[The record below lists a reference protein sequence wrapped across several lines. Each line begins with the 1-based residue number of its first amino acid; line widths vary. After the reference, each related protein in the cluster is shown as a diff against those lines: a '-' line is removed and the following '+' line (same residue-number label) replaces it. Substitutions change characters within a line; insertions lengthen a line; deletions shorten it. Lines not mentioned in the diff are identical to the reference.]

1 MSRSPTHFSE
11 TESPGNGWDRLE
23 EGLAAVRAKG
33 DRFRLFFRDDD
44 VAEDEPSLCRLLDL
58 FAEHAVPLNLEII
71 PGQLTAA
78 GSRRL
83 RDRREQAPS
92 LLDLHQHGWT
102 HQNHEPTGRKCEFGP
117 ARSVEEQLKDL
128 RAGRD
133 RLLDEFGP
141 AFVPVFTP
149 PWNRYSG
156 ATIVALAE
164 LGFHAFSALWRPEAT
179 AAWPSQAVVEDGLR
193 SLPATLDLIEWG
205 ERRRLR
211 PVDQLL
217 ASLRAQ
223 LADHGRAGPDAPPV
237 GILLHHAVM
246 DDAAFDF
253 LARLLPILR
262 ESGSVEVVS
271 FSTLLSDPFSWS
283 QRKRP

>member
-11 TESPGNGWDRLE
+11 TESPGNGWDRLKE
-23 EGLAAVRAKG
+23 ELAAARG

-92 LLDLHQHGWT
+92 LLDLHQHGCT

-179 AAWPSQAVVEDGLR
+179 AAWPSQAVVEGGLR

-217 ASLRAQ
+217 TSLRGQ

-271 FSTLLSDPFSWS
+271 FSTLLSDRFSPS

>member
-1 MSRSPTHFSE
+1 MSRSLTHFNE
-11 TESPGNGWDRLE
+11 TERPEPAWHSLGED
-23 EGLAAVRAKG
+23 LAAARAKG

-83 RDRREQAPS
+83 RDHREQAPS

-102 HQNHEPTGRKCEFGP
+102 HQNHEASGRKCEFGP
-117 ARSVEEQLKDL
+117 ARSFEEQLKDL

-133 RLLDEFGP
+133 RLLDEFGS

-149 PWNRYSG
+149 PWNRYSS
-156 ATIVALAE
+156 ATIKALVE
-164 LGFHAFSALWRPEAT
+164 LGFDAFSALWRPAAT
-179 AAWPSQAVVEDGLR
+179 AAWPSHPVLEGGLR
-193 SLPATLDLIEWG
+193 ALPATLDLIEWG
-205 ERRRLR
+205 DRRRLR
-211 PVDQLL
+211 PVDELL
-217 ASLRAQ
+217 ATLTGQ
-223 LADHGRAGPDAPPV
+223 LVEQGQAGPGAPPV

-253 LARLLPILR
+253 LKRLLPILR
-262 ESGSVEVVS
+262 ESGSVEVLS
-271 FSTLLSDPFSWS
+271 FSTLLSDPVSWR
-283 QRKRP
+283 Q

>member
-1 MSRSPTHFSE
+1 MNRSLTHFSE
-11 TESPGNGWDRLE
+11 TESAGNGWDRLE
-23 EGLAAVRAKG
+23 EELAAARS

-44 VAEDEPSLCRLLDL
+44 VAEDERSLCRLLDL
-58 FAEHAVPLNLEII
+58 FAEHQTALNLEII

-83 RDRREQAPS
+83 RDRREQDPS
-92 LLDLHQHGWT
+92 LLDLHQHGWK

-117 ARSVEEQLKDL
+117 ARSFEEQLKDL

-133 RLLDEFGP
+133 RLLDQFGS

-149 PWNRYSG
+149 PWNRYSD
-156 ATIVALAE
+156 ATITALVE
-164 LGFHAFSALWRPEAT
+164 LGFHAFSALWRREAT
-179 AAWPSQAVVEDGLR
+179 AAWPSHPVVEGGLH

-217 ASLRAQ
+217 TSLRGQ
-223 LADHGRAGPDAPPV
+223 LADHGRAGAEAPPV

-262 ESGSVEVVS
+262 ESGSVEVLS
-271 FSTLLSDPFSWS
+271 FSTLLSDRFSPS

>member
-1 MSRSPTHFSE
+1 MSRSPTHFTE
-11 TESPGNGWDRLE
+11 TEQPGNGWDRLE
-23 EGLAAVRAKG
+23 EVLAAARS

-58 FAEHAVPLNLEII
+58 FAEHQTALNLEVI
-71 PGQLTAA
+71 PGQLTDA
-78 GSRRL
+78 GSRQL
-83 RDRREQAPS
+83 RNRREQAPS

-102 HQNHEPTGRKCEFGP
+102 HQNHEPSGRKCEFGP
-117 ARSVEEQLKDL
+117 ARSFEAQLKDL
-128 RAGRD
+128 CAGRD
-133 RLLDEFGP
+133 RLLNQFGP

-149 PWNRYSG
+149 PWNRYSS
-156 ATIVALAE
+156 ATIVALVE
-164 LGFHAFSALWRPEAT
+164 LGFHAFSALWRPVAR
-179 AAWPSQAVVEDGLR
+179 AAWPSHPVVEGGLR
-193 SLPATLDLIEWG
+193 TIPATLDLIEWG

-211 PVDQLL
+211 PVDELL
-217 ASLRAQ
+217 TSLSGQ
-223 LADHGRAGPDAPPV
+223 LADQGRAGPDAPPV

-253 LARLLPILR
+253 LARLLLILQ

-271 FSTLLSDPFSWS
+271 FSTLLSDRSSPS